1 VCIRRSGGLDAPT
14 LLHVLSPQSLLLAT
28 DSSALHLYD
37 LRVQDRAFDKT
48 KPQQTFYPHDDYIS
62 SLTPLPPSDTSTSGF
77 SRQWVTTGGTTLAV
91 TDIRRGVL
99 VKSEDQE
106 EELLSSTFVGGLSK
120 RGTSQGEKVLVG
132 GGDGVITLWEKGVW
146 DDQDERI
153 VLDRTGT
160 ESVDVITRVPN
171 DLGMGGKTIVAGMGN
186 GLLAFVKLGV
196 NKVVDVL
203 KHDEVEGVVAVGF
216 ESGGRMISGGGPI
229 LKVWREKMAED
240 EDGDA
245 EAITAVKRGASDSE
259 RDSDD
264 SGKDNE
270 SSEEEAKEKKRRKK
284 RKKSKGINGF
294 AKNKMFKGLD

>member
-1 VCIRRSGGLDAPT
+1 LGEPDAPT

-37 LRVQDRAFDKT
+37 LRVKDRAFDKA
-48 KPQQTFYPHDDYIS
+48 KPQQTFHPHDDYIS

-91 TDIRRGVL
+91 TDVRRGVL

-106 EELLSSTFVGGLSK
+106 EELLSSAYVGGFAK
-120 RGTSQGEKVLVG
+120 RGTSQGEKILVG
-132 GGDGVITLWEKGVW
+132 GADGVITLWEKGVW

-153 VLDRTGT
+153 VLDRGGS
-160 ESVDVITRVPN
+160 ESVDAITRIP
-171 DLGMGGKTIVAGMGN
+171 DSLGMGSKTIVAGTDSGV
-186 GLLAFVKLGV
+186 LAFVKLGI

-229 LKVWREKMAED
+229 LKVWREKMED
-240 EDGDA
+240 EDEET
-245 EAITAVKRGASDSE
+245 EATATAKRAASNSE
-259 RDSDD
+259 DDSDD
-264 SGKDNE
+264 SDKDGD
-270 SSEEEAKEKKRRKK
+270 SSEEEDAKEKRRRKK
-284 RKKSKGINGF
+284 RKKGKGINGF
-294 AKNKMFKGLD
+294 AKEKMFKGLD